1 MTFRISLSLS
11 LAGNFRAGEDSGTIM
26 KKSDANERNALKAIM
41 DDILKPY
48 VPEFKKVVEQDDGS
62 ILFYSIIPQLH
73 THHSNVCSSTHPAHS
88 WHSCLLFPQ
97 QFQPSY
103 AVNMPSS
110 EHMWGLCWNTLE
122 VSDVKGDKCSPVVHT
137 PPLPSNHCSLWWC
150 DYLY

>member
-1 MTFRISLSLS
+1 
-11 LAGNFRAGEDSGTIM
+11 M

-103 AVNMPSS
+103 AVNMPSL
-110 EHMWGLCWNTLE
+110 EHM
-122 VSDVKGDKCSPVVHT
+122 
-137 PPLPSNHCSLWWC
+137 
-150 DYLY
+150 